1 VAPIGTHFYTG
12 TAFPEQYR
20 NALFIANRGSWNRSR
35 LAGYDVV
42 VVREVEGGRLV
53 QEPFLTGL
61 RDDAN
66 QRFLGR
72 PAGLLTMPDG
82 SMLISDEENGAI
94 YRVSARR

>member
-1 VAPIGTHFYTG
+1 M
-12 TAFPEQYR
+12 
-20 NALFIANRGSWNRSR
+20 
-35 LAGYDVV
+35 
-42 VVREVEGGRLV
+42 